1 MEEDLK
7 LSKKYKTFIQE
18 NMSKLSTKEMS
29 TKMNIGEQLIIRYK
43 KLIEKEKEKIS

>member
-29 TKMNIGEQLIIRYK
+29 AKMNIGEQLINRYK
-43 KLIEKEKEKIS
+43 KLIKKKQ